1 MSKMKLS
8 EFSFD
13 VAHELITQHP
23 TENRDEARMM
33 VIYILFCI
41 LFEIV
46 ISIFFSLGY
55 LKNFTFIT
63 LTASFVF
70 VMISQI
76 IVLKRKK

>member
-1 MSKMKLS
+1 MFAFFCFKYLILIKKMKS
-8 EFSFD
+8 QKS
-13 VAHELITQHP
+13 HY
-23 TENRDEARMM
+23 
-33 VIYILFCI
+33 IYILFCI

-46 ISIFFSLGY
+46 ISIFFGLGY

-70 VMISQI
+70 VMMSQI